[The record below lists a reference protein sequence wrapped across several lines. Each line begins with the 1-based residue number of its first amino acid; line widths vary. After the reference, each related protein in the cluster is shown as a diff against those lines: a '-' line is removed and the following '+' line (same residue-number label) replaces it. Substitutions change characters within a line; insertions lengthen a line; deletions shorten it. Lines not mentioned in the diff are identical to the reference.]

1 MYRLALTGLIFF
13 NALALGINH
22 PDHEKSDSWITL
34 QSESTGIG
42 IAYKETADID
52 WCRTSSTLPYGFNE
66 ISNMIEDLASYHKIF
81 DRVTESRVI
90 GDDIVYIRVDMPFP
104 LSDRDYIVK
113 YTTTKDS
120 IIASH
125 KFQAVKND
133 DAPVYSSSVRLENA
147 AGEWYIKR
155 ISDSSTRV
163 VYTWNG
169 DLGGSFPSY
178 ALTTAWAKQG
188 SEMIIWLEESLEELN
203 KE

>member
-1 MYRLALTGLIFF
+1 MYRLALMGIFLF
-13 NALALGINH
+13 NALALGVNH
-22 PDHEKSDSWITL
+22 PDHEKSDSWISL

-42 IAYKETADID
+42 IAYKEAADID
-52 WCRTSSTLPYGFNE
+52 WCRTSSTLPYGFDE
-66 ISNMIEDLASYHKIF
+66 ISSMIEDLASYHEVF

-120 IIASH
+120 IVASH

-155 ISDSSTRV
+155 IADSSTRV